1 MKLRIATWNIHK
13 GVSTIGTRPRV
24 HGIKQA
30 ITGMAPDILFLQE
43 VQGRHDL
50 LALRHA
56 GKWPSQG
63 QHEFLAGDTHHA
75 AYGMNAI
82 YDHGHHGNALLSS
95 FPIASAFNHDV
106 SDHAFESRGILHCVL
121 QAGDAP
127 VHCYVVHLGLF
138 AGSRLRQT
146 QALIDAVMS
155 TAPADAP
162 LLIAG
167 DFNDWTNAL
176 SETLCDQLAVTEV
189 FDQHLSSRSFGTYL
203 RRLSGRG
210 PKKAPA
216 RTFPAAMPVLQLDRI
231 YVRGFDVHSAQVLH
245 GASWARLSDHAP
257 IVAELSLQTVDTSDV
272 VRDKSSAETSG
283 RASRSAPDSVLNDI
297 HKASH
302 VSSEL

>member
-13 GVSTIGTRPRV
+13 GISTVGTRPRV

-30 ITGMAPDILFLQE
+30 ITAMTPDILFLQE

-56 GKWPSQG
+56 GKWPAQA
-63 QHEFLAGDTHHA
+63 QHEFLAGDTHHS
-75 AYGMNAI
+75 AYGMNAV
-82 YDHGHHGNALLSS
+82 YDHGHHGNALLSR
-95 FPIASAFNHDV
+95 FPIESSFNHDV

-121 QAGDAP
+121 PIAE
-127 VHCYVVHLGLF
+127 VSIHCYVVHLGLF

-146 QALIDAVMS
+146 EALIQAVAS

-167 DFNDWTNAL
+167 DFNDWTNSL
-176 SETLCDQLAVTEV
+176 SKTLSDRLHVREV
-189 FDQHLSSRSFGTYL
+189 FDQRLSSRSFGSYL

-231 YVRGFDVHSAQVLH
+231 YVRGFDIHSAQVFY

-257 IVAELSLQTVDTSDV
+257 LVAELSLQ
-272 VRDKSSAETSG
+272 KSLSTTHSQP
-283 RASRSAPDSVLNDI
+283 ASQE
-297 HKASH
+297 KQH
-302 VSSEL
+302 VSREL